1 MTAGTSQLTSPPTS
15 PLVSPL
21 VTIRDLHVGY
31 VRRRRTAPAVR
42 GVDLSIGSGEIV
54 ALVGE
59 SGSGKSTIANTII
72 GLLPD
77 NARVTAGSVLL
88 HTGPDPEDADGP
100 ALDDRLD
107 LDERGRRPVEIVGAR
122 EKVLR
127 ELRGRVVGLVPQDPM
142 VGLNPT
148 RRIGGQ
154 VAEAIRLRGVTG
166 DDLDAEVLE
175 FLAQAGVDNPQ
186 LRARQYPHELSGGL
200 RQRVLIGIALA
211 GRPRL
216 IIADEPTSALDVT
229 VQRRILDHLEGLV
242 RESGI
247 SLLIITHD
255 LAVAADRGD
264 RVVVLQDGEIVEQ
277 GPPGDIL
284 VSPAQDYTRRL
295 IAAAP
300 GLAHGGQIVPRFQLP
315 PEQVATPDPVIRLE
329 NVSKRYPLPGRQA
342 GSFLALDGVSV
353 EVARGRT
360 HALVGESGSGKTTML
375 RIAFGFEQATD
386 GRVSLDGVDITGLGW
401 KQTRLLR
408 RKVQLVHQN
417 PYASLDPRFT
427 VGQSITEPLV
437 SFRIGDRRTR
447 TARALE
453 LLDQVALPGS
463 YLDRL
468 PAELS
473 GGQRQRVAIARA
485 LALSPEL
492 VLLDEPV
499 SALDVSVQ
507 EQILELL
514 TDLQERLGL
523 SYLFVSHDL
532 AVVARISHTV
542 SVLNRGRQ
550 VESGSVAAVF
560 GSPSSEYT
568 RELIDAVP
576 GQRGATRQAGSRDDD
591 VREVART

>member
-1 MTAGTSQLTSPPTS
+1 MTVGTSQLTSPPTS

-88 HTGPDPEDADGP
+88 HTGPSPDDVDGP

>member
-1 MTAGTSQLTSPPTS
+1 M
-15 PLVSPL
+15 
-21 VTIRDLHVGY
+21 
-31 VRRRRTAPAVR
+31 
-42 GVDLSIGSGEIV
+42 
-54 ALVGE
+54 
-59 SGSGKSTIANTII
+59 
-72 GLLPD
+72 
-77 NARVTAGSVLL
+77 
-88 HTGPDPEDADGP
+88 
-100 ALDDRLD
+100 
-107 LDERGRRPVEIVGAR
+107 
-122 EKVLR
+122 
-127 ELRGRVVGLVPQDPM
+127 
-142 VGLNPT
+142 
-148 RRIGGQ
+148 
-154 VAEAIRLRGVTG
+154 
-166 DDLDAEVLE
+166 
-175 FLAQAGVDNPQ
+175 
-186 LRARQYPHELSGGL
+186 
-200 RQRVLIGIALA
+200 
-211 GRPRL
+211 
-216 IIADEPTSALDVT
+216 T
-229 VQRRILDHLEGLV
+229 VQRRILDHLEELV

>member
-77 NARVTAGSVLL
+77 SARVTAGSVLL
-88 HTGPDPEDADGP
+88 HTGPSPDDVDGP

-154 VAEAIRLRGVTG
+154 VAEAIRLRGVGG

-175 FLAQAGVDNPQ
+175 FLAQAGVDNPR

-284 VSPAQDYTRRL
+284 VSPARDYTKRL

-507 EQILELL
+507 EQILALL

-560 GSPSSEYT
+560 GSPRSEYT

-591 VREVART
+591 AREVART

>member
-1 MTAGTSQLTSPPTS
+1 MTAGTSQLTSPPTN
-15 PLVSPL
+15 PRVSPL

-88 HTGPDPEDADGP
+88 HTGPSPDDVDGP
-100 ALDDRLD
+100 VLDDRLD
-107 LDERGRRPVEIVGAR
+107 LDEHGRRPVEIVGAR

-154 VAEAIRLRGVTG
+154 VAEAIRLRGVSG

-284 VSPAQDYTRRL
+284 VSPARDYTRRL

-507 EQILELL
+507 EQILALL

-576 GQRGATRQAGSRDDD
+576 GQRSATRQAGSRDDD